1 MRYGSVLQ
9 YFDVIKSRLFFSLC
23 FVSFPCAVLS
33 PPPNWPWQF
42 AALPKP
48 GSAKGSLLFIGSFS
62 LPPSGKSL
70 LREWVFTLQY
80 KCCHV
85 NMLSGRYDKRQD
97 GSKQLLKY
105 NNLLKHL

>member
-1 MRYGSVLQ
+1 MRCGSVLQ
-9 YFDVIKSRLFFSLC
+9 YFHVIKSRLFFGLC

-48 GSAKGSLLFIGSFS
+48 GSAEGSLLFIGSFS

-70 LREWVFTLQY
+70 LTESGSLPYSINVVMSI
-80 KCCHV
+80 CCQV
-85 NMLSGRYDKRQD
+85 DMIKDKIQTAFEI
-97 GSKQLLKY
+97 Q
-105 NNLLKHL
+105 